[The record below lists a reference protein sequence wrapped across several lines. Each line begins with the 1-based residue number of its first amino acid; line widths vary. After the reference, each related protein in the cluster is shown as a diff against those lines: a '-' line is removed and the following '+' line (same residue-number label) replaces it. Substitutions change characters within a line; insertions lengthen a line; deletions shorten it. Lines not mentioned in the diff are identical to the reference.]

1 MCRVTGS
8 LEAGAAGGMSKA
20 GDVQVLETAVDKKSR
35 VRAGGTGLEVC
46 RTTLAT
52 AAFPN
57 IWGVEEKA
65 ARGSNPG
72 SVHCG

>member
-35 VRAGGTGLEVC
+35 VGAGGRELG
-46 RTTLAT
+46 
-52 AAFPN
+52 
-57 IWGVEEKA
+57 
-65 ARGSNPG
+65 
-72 SVHCG
+72 